1 MKEEMSARE
10 NILNRLRAANVVEVE
25 KPELHKIEHI
35 RFKDKVAHFI
45 EVVNSVGGEVVEMGD
60 SLAKTLVDCGI
71 DCSNIVSRL
80 EELPNAVNPDTV
92 ADVHELGGEYTAVV
106 RGRIGVAENGAV
118 WIAVGGPRKAHFFA
132 CKHLVIVLNKEY
144 IVNTMHNAIS
154 QISLDNLVSGIF
166 ISGPSKTADI
176 EQALVMGAH
185 GAMKATI
192 ILH

>member
-1 MKEEMSARE
+1 MSARE
-10 NILNRLRAANVVEVE
+10 NILNRLRVANVVEVE

-118 WIAVGGPRKAHFFA
+118 WIAVGGPRKAHLFA